1 MGVKIRVNPV
11 AAADL
16 QEIMDY
22 IAQDN
27 PDAAQKTVKD
37 IVSKIEG
44 LLEFPEIGTQLAPKI
59 KLKNKYRYLVSG
71 PYYIFYVY
79 ENKIVSVQR
88 VLHTKRDIAA
98 LIPDQNVMVPNST

>member
-1 MGVKIRVNPV
+1 MGVKIRVNPI

-16 QEIMDY
+16 QEIKDY

-44 LLEFPEIGTQLAPKI
+44 LLEFPETGTLLASKI
-59 KLKNKYRYLVSG
+59 KLKSKYRYLVSG
-71 PYYIFYVY
+71 PYYIFYIY
-79 ENKIVSVQR
+79 KNKIVSVQR
-88 VLHTKRDIAA
+88 VLHTKRDIVA
-98 LIPDQNVMVPNST
+98 LISDNF

>member
-16 QEIMDY
+16 KEIKDY
-22 IAQDN
+22 IAKDD
-27 PDAAQKTVKD
+27 PEAAQRTVKD

-44 LLEFPEIGTQLAPKI
+44 LLEFPEIGTLLASKI
-59 KLKNKYRYLVSG
+59 KLKSKYRYLISG

-98 LIPDQNVMVPNST
+98 LILDNF

>member
-16 QEIMDY
+16 KEIKDY
-22 IAQDN
+22 IAKD
-27 PDAAQKTVKD
+27 DAEAAQRTVKD
-37 IVSKIEG
+37 IVLKIEG
-44 LLEFPEIGTQLAPKI
+44 LLEFPEIGTLLASKI
-59 KLKNKYRYLVSG
+59 KLKSKYRYLISG

-98 LIPDQNVMVPNST
+98 LILDSF

>member
-11 AAADL
+11 VVADL
-16 QEIMDY
+16 QEIRDY
-22 IAQDN
+22 ITLDN
-27 PDAAQKTVKD
+27 PDAAQKTIKN
-37 IVSKIEG
+37 IISKIES
-44 LLEFPEIGTQLAPKI
+44 LLEFPEIGSLLAFKI
-59 KLKNKYRYLVSG
+59 KIKSKYRYLVSG

-98 LIPDQNVMVPNST
+98 LIPDNF